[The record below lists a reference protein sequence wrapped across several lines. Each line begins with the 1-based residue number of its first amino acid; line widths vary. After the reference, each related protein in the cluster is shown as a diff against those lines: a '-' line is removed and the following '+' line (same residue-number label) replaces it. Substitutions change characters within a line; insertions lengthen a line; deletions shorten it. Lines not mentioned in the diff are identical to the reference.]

1 MNPTPSKDSYG
12 ALFRIVGTL
21 AVLALLGILCVSI
34 WQPSGLSD
42 QTRQLIAW
50 AAGGIV
56 LGVVVIGVYVSYK
69 LGRRNLMQ
77 LPASTPKRPPIV
89 IVIAII
95 GAVSPWLGI
104 AARLLGTRT
113 WTIASIGAVLWS
125 ANCAGLWYLHR
136 LPEIRGKRSLGI
148 SLLVWTLTFV
158 PLFAATAAATN
169 LVLNRHS
176 AVTVP

>member
-1 MNPTPSKDSYG
+1 MNPTPSKDPSG
-12 ALFRIVGTL
+12 TLFRIVGAL
-21 AVLALLGILCVSI
+21 AVLALLGILYVSI

-42 QTRQLIAW
+42 QNRQLIAW

-56 LGVVVIGVYVSYK
+56 LGVVLIGLYLSYR

-89 IVIAII
+89 IVIATI

-104 AARLLGTRT
+104 AARLLAARA
-113 WTIASIGAVLWS
+113 WTIACIGAVLWS
-125 ANCAGLWYLHR
+125 ANCAGLWYLHH
-136 LPEIRGKRSLGI
+136 LPEIKGKRSLGI

-158 PLFAATAAATN
+158 PLFAATAAATS
-169 LVLNRHS
+169 LLLNWHS
-176 AVTVP
+176 AATVP

>member
-1 MNPTPSKDSYG
+1 MNLTLGKDPYG
-12 ALFRIVGTL
+12 HRFRVVAAL
-21 AVLALLGILCVSI
+21 AVLVLLGILCVSI

-42 QTRQLIAW
+42 QTSHLIAW

-56 LGVVVIGVYVSYK
+56 LGVVVIGLYVSYK
-69 LGRRNLMQ
+69 LGQGNLMQ
-77 LPASTPKRPPIV
+77 LSASTPQRPPIV

-104 AARLLGTRT
+104 AARLLTTRT
-113 WTIASIGAVLWS
+113 WTIAYIGAVLWS
-125 ANCAGLWYLHR
+125 ANCAGRWYLHR
-136 LPEIRGKRSLGI
+136 LLEIRRKGSLGV

-169 LVLNRHS
+169 LLLNRN
-176 AVTVP
+176 

>member
-1 MNPTPSKDSYG
+1 MNPTPGKDSYG
-12 ALFRIVGTL
+12 TLFRIIGAS

-42 QTRQLIAW
+42 QNRQVIAW

-56 LGVVVIGVYVSYK
+56 LGVVLTGLYLSW
-69 LGRRNLMQ
+69 LGQRNRMHS
-77 LPASTPKRPPIV
+77 PSTTRRPPLVIV
-89 IVIAII
+89 IVII

-104 AARLLGTRT
+104 AASVLAART
-113 WTIASIGAVLWS
+113 WMIAYIGVVLWS

-136 LPEIRGKRSLGI
+136 MPDMKGKKSLGI

-158 PLFAATAAATN
+158 PLFAATAAATS
-169 LVLNRHS
+169 LILSRHS
-176 AVTVP
+176 AGTVP